1 MRAVTPTRR
10 AELALVPPV
19 ELAEDDLMI
28 GSSNLEAAH
37 GKMAYDI
44 RQKSPPLKQASSRT
58 LLNLVIAS
66 TPPTPCASVSMQNND
81 ST

>member
-58 LLNLVIAS
+58 LLNTTTLVIAS
-66 TPPTPCASVSMQNND
+66 TPPTPCIASVYAK
-81 ST
+81 